1 MQIKAILFDK
11 DGTLFDFEKTWSS
24 WTIGIID
31 HYAEGNSAK
40 AQEIADT
47 IQFDL
52 TARNYLPTS
61 PIIAGTNRQAAEL
74 VASVLPNHDVD
85 AVEAF
90 MAQSASQAPLAP
102 VVPLRAYC
110 QGLAAQGYKLGVMT
124 NDSERSALAHLKAA
138 EISDIFDM
146 IIGFDS
152 GYGAKPD
159 PDPLLAFAK
168 HIKIAPENIAMVGDS
183 THDLIAGRRAGM
195 ITIGV
200 LTGLA
205 RQTDL
210 APYADIVLPHIG
222 HIPDH
227 LAHSEAAF
235 T

>member
-1 MQIKAILFDK
+1 MQIKGILFDK
-11 DGTLFDFEKTWSS
+11 DGTLFDFEKTWNS

-31 HYAEGNSAK
+31 HYADGVAAK

-52 TARNYLPTS
+52 IARQFQPTS
-61 PIIAGTNRQAAEL
+61 PIIAGTNREAAEL
-74 VASVLPNHDVD
+74 VASVLPDHTVD
-85 AVEAF
+85 AVEAYL
-90 MAQSASQAPLAP
+90 AHSASKAPLAP

-110 QGLAAQGYKLGVMT
+110 QGLSAQGYKLGVMT
-124 NDSERSALAHLKAA
+124 NDSTQSAQAHLKAA
-138 EISDIFDM
+138 EINTYFDM

-168 HIKIAPENIAMVGDS
+168 QVGLAPQDVAMVGDS

-195 ITIGV
+195 QTIGV

-205 RQTDL
+205 TQADL

-222 HIPDH
+222 HIPEVLDQA
-227 LAHSEAAF
+227 LPAF